1 MFASSLAGAIN
12 ISKIRYISDGY
23 FDNFRWRFLA
33 RIHPDTIGDT
43 PLDDTGLFG
52 NTDFDSKTYG

>member
-1 MFASSLAGAIN
+1 MFASSPADPID
-12 ISKIRYISDGY
+12 ISKIRYISEGY

-33 RIHPDTIGDT
+33 RIHPATIGDT

-52 NTDFDSKTYG
+52 STDFDSKTYG